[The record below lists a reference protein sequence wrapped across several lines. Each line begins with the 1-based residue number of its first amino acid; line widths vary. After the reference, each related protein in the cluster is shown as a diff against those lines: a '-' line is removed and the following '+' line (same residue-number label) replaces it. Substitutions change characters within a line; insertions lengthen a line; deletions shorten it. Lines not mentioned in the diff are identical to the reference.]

1 MFFFLH
7 WQWGYSICFKML
19 KNKLR
24 CSWLTRKKRRDYFVN
39 DDYKQRQKIKT
50 REINHDKHKRDIDK
64 IQELI
69 MLLQDLFL
77 TILHLRP

>member
-1 MFFFLH
+1 
-7 WQWGYSICFKML
+7 ML

-24 CSWLTRKKRRDYFVN
+24 CFWVNRKKRRDYFVN
-39 DDYKQRQKIKT
+39 NDYKQKQKNKT
-50 REINHDKHKRDIDK
+50 KEINHAEHKSENDN